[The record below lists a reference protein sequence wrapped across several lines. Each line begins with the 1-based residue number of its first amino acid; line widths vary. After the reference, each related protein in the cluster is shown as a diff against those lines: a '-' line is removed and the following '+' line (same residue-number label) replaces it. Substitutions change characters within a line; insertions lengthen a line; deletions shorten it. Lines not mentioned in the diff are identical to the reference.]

1 MKQAFIKKGRVLA
14 VNVPTPTVKSG
25 CLKIKVHYSAI
36 SAGTEMTSVKG
47 SGKSLLS
54 RAIEDPSKV
63 LAVIDILK
71 TQGLKNAKSKLAT
84 SEEKLNSIG
93 YSVSG
98 EVIEVGSGVT
108 EFSVGDKVSAG
119 GSGFAVH
126 AEYVVVPKNLVVK
139 VSDDTDMKLAST
151 GTVGSI
157 ALHGVRRA
165 DLKLGEYA
173 AVVGTGLL
181 GLIGMQMLR
190 ASGVKV
196 ACVDLNANR
205 LNLAKE
211 LGADIVINPKD
222 EDPVT
227 AIHNWTNGYGADAVL
242 FFAATDKSEPLSQ
255 AFRMCRRKGKV
266 VMIGV
271 SGMLVD
277 RNDIYKN
284 EIDFIISSSYGPGRY
299 DDNYELKGNDYPYAY
314 VRWTENRNIAAY
326 LQLVKEGKVNLEKI
340 SPKVYSINNVEEA
353 YTKLKEDPEN
363 NILTI
368 IEYDHSHESP
378 KEYIISESFKH
389 TKNTITVGL
398 IGAGSFA
405 VSTLLPIILEHSE
418 LFELKTVVNTTGD
431 KAVNVARQFGAKHA
445 SNAASDIFKDPD
457 IDLVM
462 ICTRHGNHADLVLNG
477 LQHGKHVF
485 VEKPLATSIE
495 QLNQIVAFYEGEPQ
509 QKKPLLMVGFNRR
522 FSSHAIEIKSALRNR
537 VSPVLIH
544 YRMNAGF
551 VPGDSWIHED
561 GGRIIGEAC
570 HLVDLTKFITDSE
583 VQEFSVT
590 GFRPVA
596 GSYQLVDN
604 KSITLSLTD
613 GSVAVI
619 DYFSCG
625 NSKLSKEYMEVHFEN
640 KSILMDNYMSIK
652 GFGVN
657 LKKLEFTKP
666 QKGHKEEWLELHK
679 AIKNGTWPISLS
691 SMIETTRLTI
701 LAAEEN
707 RSKG

>member
-1 MKQAFIKKGRVLA
+1 MKQAFIKKGQVLA
-14 VNVPTPTVKSG
+14 VNVPSPAIKKG
-25 CLKIKVHYSAI
+25 CLKIKVLYSAI

-54 RAIEDPSKV
+54 RAIEDPTKV
-63 LAVIDILK
+63 LAVFDILK

-84 SEEKLNSIG
+84 AEEKLNSIG
-93 YSVSG
+93 YSISG
-98 EVIEVGSGVT
+98 VVTEVGEGVS

-119 GSGFAVH
+119 GSGYAVH
-126 AEYVVVPKNLVVK
+126 ADYVVVPKNLVVK
-139 VSDDTDMKLAST
+139 VTEDTDMKLAST

-165 DLKLGEYA
+165 DLRLGEYA
-173 AVVGTGLL
+173 VVIGTGLL
-181 GLIGMQMLR
+181 GLIGMQMLK

-196 ACVDLNANR
+196 ACVDLNMNR

-211 LGADIVINPKD
+211 LGADVIINPIQ
-222 EDPVT
+222 EDPVQ
-227 AIHNWTNGYGADAVL
+227 AIQNWTSGYGADAVL
-242 FFAATDKSEPLSQ
+242 FFAATDKNEPLSQ

-299 DDNYELKGNDYPYAY
+299 DDNYEVKGNDYPYAY

-326 LQLVKEGKVNLEKI
+326 LHLVKEGKVNLDKLGPKI
-340 SPKVYSINNVEEA
+340 FAIDNVEEA
-353 YTKLKEDPEN
+353 YRKLGEDPEN

-368 IEYDHSHESP
+368 IEYPEVTDEQ
-378 KEYIISESFKH
+378 KEYPINEAFKH
-389 TKNTITVGL
+389 NKNTITVGL

-405 VSTLLPIILEHSE
+405 VSTLLPILHEHSD
-418 LFELKTVVNTTGD
+418 LYELKTVVNSTGD

-445 SNAASDIFKDPD
+445 SNSVDDILNDPD

-462 ICTRHGNHADLVLNG
+462 ICTRHGNHADLVLKG

-485 VEKPLATSIE
+485 VEKPLATTIE
-495 QLNQIVAFYEGEPQ
+495 QLNQIEAFYETEQ
-509 QKKPLLMVGFNRR
+509 QTKKPILMVGFNRR
-522 FSSHAIEIKSALRNR
+522 FSSHALEIKSALRNR
-537 VSPVLIH
+537 VSPILLH

-551 VPGDSWIHED
+551 VPGDSWVHED

-570 HLVDLTKFITDSE
+570 HLVDLAKFITDSE
-583 VQEFSVT
+583 VEEFSVT
-590 GFRPVA
+590 SFRPVA
-596 GSYQLVDN
+596 GSFQSADN

-625 NSKLSKEYMEVHFEN
+625 NNKLSKEYMEVHFEN
-640 KSILMDNYMSIK
+640 KSILMDNFMSLK
-652 GFGVN
+652 GYGVN
-657 LKKLEFTKP
+657 LKKLEYTKP

-679 AIKNGTWPISLS
+679 AVKNGTWPISLS

-701 LAAEEN
+701 LASEEN
-707 RSKG
+707 RFKG